1 MSYDTSRSYD
11 SFVKPSLRQ
20 PDSIDIGQNMFYRID
35 RAYQS
40 STSFLLDI
48 LQSDR

>member
-20 PDSIDIGQNMFYRID
+20 PGSIDIGQNMFYTID
-35 RAYQS
+35 RASQS
-40 STSFLLDI
+40 
-48 LQSDR
+48 